1 MAPLSSFGDLQPV
14 VAALQAITVAI
25 GNLVSAVQTHAYTAS
40 VGGPITASEA
50 ASASEGGAPP
60 ELDGYITID
69 IPRVGLR
76 KVAYYK

>member
-25 GNLVSAVQTHAYTAS
+25 GNLVSAVQTHAATS
-40 VGGPITASEA
+40 GVGQIRD
-50 ASASEGGAPP
+50 ASATAPVGEDGAPP
-60 ELDGYITID
+60 EIDGYITID